1 MDPFAPLDEALRPY
15 LEPGELMDSQHPDI
29 LAYAE
34 PFARACAGPRETAV
48 ALYYA
53 IRDRYRY
60 DPYAVNLDRTYMKA
74 SAFLHRE
81 RGYCIEK
88 ANLLGACARALGIPA
103 RLGFGDV
110 RNHIG
115 TEKLERRLGTN
126 LMVFHGYTELWLDGR
141 WVKATP
147 AFNRELCEMLGVEPL
162 EFDGRSDSVFQACD
176 PGGTTFMVYER
187 DRGTYAEWPV
197 EEFEAALRE
206 HYGHLFANR
215 DAQSAKRPLEG

>member
-1 MDPFAPLDEALRPY
+1 
-15 LEPGELMDSQHPDI
+15 MDSTHPDI
-29 LAYAE
+29 VAYAE
-34 PFARACAGPRETAV
+34 PFGRRCANEREAAV

-53 IRDRYRY
+53 IRDAYRY
-60 DPYAVNLDRTYMKA
+60 DPYAVNLDRSYMKA
-74 SAFLHRE
+74 SAFLHRD

-126 LMVFHGYTELWLDGR
+126 LMVFHGYTELWLEGR

-147 AFNRELCEMLGVEPL
+147 AFNSELCAMLGVEPL
-162 EFDGRSDSVFQACD
+162 DFDGISDSVFQAYS
-176 PGGTTFMVYER
+176 PGGASFMVYER

-206 HYGHLFANR
+206 HYGHLFQHREAE
-215 DAQSAKRPLEG
+215 KMLRPLQE